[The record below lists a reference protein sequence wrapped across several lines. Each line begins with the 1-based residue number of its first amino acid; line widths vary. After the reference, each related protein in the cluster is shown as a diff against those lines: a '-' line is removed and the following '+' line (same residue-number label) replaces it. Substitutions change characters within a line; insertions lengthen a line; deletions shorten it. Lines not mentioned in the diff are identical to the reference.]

1 MRNPFY
7 ISIQKTGESETIE
20 KLRTNLWDEEN
31 RLRAVDITPDA
42 EGVRP
47 IAIYTYDAGGER
59 ILKHSNTSVSIYLN
73 GKKVADTIQV
83 DATIYPSGML
93 VARLGNNGSEEEQTL
108 AYTKHYYAG
117 TQRVSSKIGTTENV
131 GDYLYDWFTQGTGGP
146 VDVVGSSFGV
156 LENAENGV
164 VQAYDELG
172 IEPPTYESTPVFIP
186 VPSFVHGGNEVEQY
200 FFHPDHLGS
209 TSYITNLLGE
219 VSQHMEYFAF
229 GETFVEEHRSS
240 NNSPYK
246 FNGKEL
252 DEETGWYYYGARY
265 YDPRIS
271 VWLSVDPLAEQ
282 TMTPYQ
288 YTYQNP
294 INLTDPTG
302 MAPDTWILNSKTGD
316 VTYVDD
322 DSDDIVIVNE
332 QNYNLL
338 QSFAYNY
345 NNNKEAV
352 ENNSGYQEVYQYIL
366 NKGDRYSPNEYG
378 MVELPHDTN
387 TQNGQYTF
395 EGNALYKFHNR
406 NDERPYGKVEQDQ
419 WGTPENIVKFIQLA
433 IGYKNEFN
441 GELIS
446 FGDMSTETGG
456 SPLYKNRF
464 GNYVP
469 HKSHFQGSQADIRYP
484 TIGGQ
489 TNNIS
494 NADITRTQWILNKA
508 ADLGM
513 SRRIIG
519 TKAPK
524 SINNFTRKL
533 GDHNDHIHIG
543 SK

>member
-1 MRNPFY
+1 MKDINLHNIVSKEQLHQKAPGETGGTFTDIPLTTYKLDYSYDVNDKPHAPRTIVDKPYANSTGNDIKTKMY
-7 ISIQKTGESETIE
+7 DYDANGNLTHITQKTGESETIE

-31 RLRAVDITPDA
+31 RSRAVDITPDA

-146 VDVVGSSFGV
+146 VDVIGSSSGV
-156 LENAENGV
+156 LENAEQGV
-164 VQAYDELG
+164 VQVYDELG
-172 IEPPTYESTPVFIP
+172 IEAPEYDSSPVFIP
-186 VPSFVHGGNEVEQY
+186 VQSFVHGGNELEQY

-271 VWLSVDPLAEQ
+271 VWLSVDPPMVDGEYLDKE
-282 TMTPYQ
+282 
-288 YTYQNP
+288 TYFEKNNSVYSFSWNNP
-294 INLTDPTG
+294 VRYIDPKGDTIRISFRDGFLGIFGKKVNLRYNQDNGTF
-302 MAPDTWILNSKTGD
+302 
-316 VTYVDD
+316 
-322 DSDDIVIVNE
+322 VN
-332 QNYNLL
+332 NDG
-338 QSFAYNY
+338 SAYN
-345 NNNKEAV
+345 
-352 ENNSGYQEVYQYIL
+352 
-366 NKGDRYSPNEYG
+366 
-378 MVELPHDTN
+378 
-387 TQNGQYTF
+387 
-395 EGNALYKFHNR
+395 
-406 NDERPYGKVEQDQ
+406 GK
-419 WGTPENIVKFIQLA
+419 
-433 IGYKNEFN
+433 
-441 GELIS
+441 
-446 FGDMSTETGG
+446 
-456 SPLYKNRF
+456 
-464 GNYVP
+464 
-469 HKSHFQGSQADIRYP
+469 
-484 TIGGQ
+484 
-489 TNNIS
+489 
-494 NADITRTQWILNKA
+494 
-508 ADLGM
+508 
-513 SRRIIG
+513 
-519 TKAPK
+519 
-524 SINNFTRKL
+524 
-533 GDHNDHIHIG
+533 
-543 SK
+543 